1 MLTPELATAPNLTT
15 PALAGLWTRSL
26 LALPDGTRDTL
37 TQVSWLQG
45 PSLFV
50 DLRIPTARPDFSHT
64 ATLSDLTMDDCRWLA
79 TQHGFAGTLR
89 NENDVFWWHREIDFH
104 PTAPLPDAGRL
115 FWEGD
120 VLVETGHFAEYLEH
134 WHRRPNTPAAP
145 TSAMRLCSPEDG
157 RTAIFVRAGEL
168 FMFGRARRPGLALT
182 APTLGACVE
191 GAADLQTAQA
201 LVDCELSLG
210 EAANWRINRS
220 SLPFREGA
228 VLAVQRAGSR
238 LMLDG
243 TVWEILLEERL

>member
-1 MLTPELATAPNLTT
+1 
-15 PALAGLWTRSL
+15 
-26 LALPDGTRDTL
+26 
-37 TQVSWLQG
+37 
-45 PSLFV
+45 
-50 DLRIPTARPDFSHT
+50 
-64 ATLSDLTMDDCRWLA
+64 
-79 TQHGFAGTLR
+79 
-89 NENDVFWWHREIDFH
+89 
-104 PTAPLPDAGRL
+104 
-115 FWEGD
+115 
-120 VLVETGHFAEYLEH
+120 
-134 WHRRPNTPAAP
+134 
-145 TSAMRLCSPEDG
+145 MRLCSPEDG
-157 RTAIFVRAGEL
+157 RTAILVRAGEL

-191 GAADLQTAQA
+191 GTADLQTAQA